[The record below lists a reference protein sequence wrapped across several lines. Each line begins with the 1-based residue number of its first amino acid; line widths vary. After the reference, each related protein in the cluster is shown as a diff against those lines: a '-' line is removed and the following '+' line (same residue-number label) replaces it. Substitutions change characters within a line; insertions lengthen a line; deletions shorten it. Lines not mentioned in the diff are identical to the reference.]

1 MEINKGKQ
9 YTIGTKFSYKGAPA
23 VFNQPPLWTIYTET
37 DDSLLS
43 QPALQVGNRWNA
55 VFTIPTNYIVPNGK
69 EDLTIQFHGTDS
81 KGRTYVADKLL
92 TIFDN
97 TEFFTPNGVFF
108 NYITDE
114 SIEDYL
120 ITNSDEAD
128 FDIRIFDSF
137 GEQVQHTSLTNQT
150 AVSANSN
157 GYKYDFNLPPLVI
170 DKNVWLDPFNI
181 VYRITTASGTYTE
194 THPLFIL
201 DFKVINVVNE
211 LQTML
216 DKSKLIEVDPSL
228 QWHNV
233 ELIQAVLAGVKRI
246 NASPPEVTLWKL
258 HDFPSGLDRF
268 LTIAAAIY
276 SLESRFLAEGLNAF
290 DFQGLNSQLNYN
302 RTEYLSQ
309 LLDRYNAVL
318 DQLPLAKKSAILTN
332 GKGEIAGNEVDKRVR
347 NIGTLGLGVNTL
359 NNRIG
364 YNRFR
369 RFY

>member
-1 MEINKGKQ
+1 MEISKGRQ
-9 YTIGTKFSYKGAPA
+9 YTVSTKFSYKGAPA
-23 VFNQPPLWTIYTET
+23 SFVQPPLWTIYNE
-37 DDSLLS
+37 DDDTLLS
-43 QPALQVGNRWNA
+43 QPALQVGNKWNA
-55 VFTIPTNYIVPNGK
+55 VFTVPTNYVVPNGK

-81 KGRTYVADKLL
+81 HNRTYITDKIL
-92 TIFDN
+92 TLIDN
-97 TEFFTPNGVFF
+97 TEFFAPNGVFF

-114 SIEDYL
+114 AIQDFL
-120 ITNSDEAD
+120 VTNSDEAD

-137 GEQVQHTSLTNQT
+137 GEQVQHTTLASQT
-150 AVSANSN
+150 SVSANSS
-157 GYKYDFNLPPLVI
+157 GYRYEFSLPPLII

-194 THPLFIL
+194 THPLYIL
-201 DFKVINVVNE
+201 DFKILNVVNT
-211 LQTML
+211 LQLML
-216 DKSKLIEVDPSL
+216 DKAKLVEVDPSL

-233 ELIQAVLAGVKRI
+233 ELIQAVLAGIKRI
-246 NASPPEVTLWKL
+246 NSSPPEITLWKV

-268 LTIAAAIY
+268 LSIAAAIY
-276 SLESRFLAEGLNAF
+276 ALESRLLAEGLNTF
-290 DFQGLNSQLNYN
+290 DFQGLNTQLNYN

-309 LLDRYNAVL
+309 LLDRYNAVM
-318 DQLPLAKKSAILTN
+318 DQLPLAKKSAILAN
-332 GKGEIAGNEVDKRVR
+332 GKGEIAGNETDKRVR